1 MSKQEDRTQADA
13 PGESG
18 VQAPGRR
25 RAADSL
31 VDAPGRAR
39 PLEQPSGS
47 TVTTSTDGLPS
58 RRALR
63 RAQQQSA
70 ALVSDATAQ
79 IARLQAAPGSDP
91 SKVDPQVL
99 AEQLALA
106 ERAAALNRRAGT
118 SSHAPT
124 DPTAAHNLGPAAA
137 PAALAATT
145 TAVPPAGM
153 TAGTATGST
162 AAGSTAAGPTVAGSS
177 PSGSAAGPSTKPG
190 WQPSGSRETK
200 RRKRKPAET
209 TGAKTATAGAK
220 ATASGT
226 NTGKANAA
234 APTSAT
240 AAPTPTPAAATGWVP
255 VSGAARN
262 LDDRTPLPA
271 GSALGLDPLDAVT
284 AGLGRTQ
291 RNRRIS
297 WGLAVVAVVALGTVL
312 TLILTGFGH

>member
-1 MSKQEDRTQADA
+1 MSKQEDRTPVDA

-39 PLEQPSGS
+39 PLEQLSGS
-47 TVTTSTDGLPS
+47 TGTTSTDGLPS
-58 RRALR
+58 RRSLR
-63 RAQQQSA
+63 RAQQSA

-106 ERAAALNRRAGT
+106 ERAAALNRRAGK
-118 SSHAPT
+118 SSPAPS

-137 PAALAATT
+137 PAAPAATT
-145 TAVPPAGM
+145 TAVPPAG
-153 TAGTATGST
+153 TAGPTTAGPSAVGTPAPAGPTAAVGSSPPGST
-162 AAGSTAAGPTVAGSS
+162 AGPTTQS
-177 PSGSAAGPSTKPG
+177 G
-190 WQPSGSRETK
+190 WQPSGSRDTK
-200 RRKRKPAET
+200 RRKRKPTPA
-209 TGAKTATAGAK
+209 AAAK
-220 ATASGT
+220 A
-226 NTGKANAA
+226 
-234 APTSAT
+234 TSAT
-240 AAPTPTPAAATGWVP
+240 AAPASATAAPTTTPAAATGWVP
-255 VSGAARN
+255 VSGAARD